1 MIKTRSILLMMKE
14 SNTLYN
20 ILTVVA
26 LLYRVT

>member
-1 MIKTRSILLMMKE
+1 MVKE

-26 LLYRVT
+26 LLYSVTYKEVNDG